1 MLYRYPGFH
10 GCLSHCDLEII
21 RSSSTTTLII
31 CTERAD
37 NPGTSVTNLAAELA
51 TRVCEEDETI
61 DPARLLWVE
70 HYPPSP
76 GIEGDCIPATWAW
89 VIFTEREGTTFRRAT
104 WQPLNVSE
112 MQDIL
117 MLLKGG

>member
-1 MLYRYPGFH
+1 MLYKYYGFH

-31 CTERAD
+31 CTELLD

-70 HYPPSP
+70 HYPAQVLD
-76 GIEGDCIPATWAW
+76 GERCAATWAW
-89 VIFTEREGTTFRRAT
+89 VIFTERAGTTFRRAT
-104 WQPLNVSE
+104 WQPLDVPE

-117 MLLKGG
+117 TLLKGG